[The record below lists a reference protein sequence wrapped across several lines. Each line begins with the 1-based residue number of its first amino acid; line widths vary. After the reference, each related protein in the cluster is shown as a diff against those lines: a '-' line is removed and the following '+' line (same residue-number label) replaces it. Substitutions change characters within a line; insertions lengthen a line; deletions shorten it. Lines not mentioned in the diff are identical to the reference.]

1 MRILAIRGK
10 NLASLAEPFEIFFNS
25 GPLEQAG
32 LFAITG
38 QTGAGKSTILDA
50 LCLALYDKIPR
61 LPDGHGF
68 AVGHKDEDENLRVTS
83 NDVRSILRR
92 GTSHAYAEVDFIGKD
107 KQHYRAR
114 WEVSKA
120 RGKAEGRLQAQEVAL
135 TKIDDGQRIGQGK
148 KNTLELISELI
159 DLNFDQFRRSVLLA
173 QGDFAAFLKAKKD
186 ERSSLLE
193 RITGTELYSELSIAA
208 FERTRQ
214 EKEALSQITNR
225 LQDQIPLDAQARQFL
240 EQQRD
245 QFISQMADLDRQI
258 SSNQKII
265 DWYAELKKLQQAEQ
279 DARDNLTVSQ
289 QAWDAAETDRLLIR
303 KVEAA
308 QPLRP
313 LLSQYQ
319 TANAEHVDARQ
330 KLKDS
335 SDQLAAAEANLQ
347 TAKMQLD
354 SLALALAEAER
365 QQQQAQ
371 PILLKARA
379 LDTRIDIIRQAVE
392 TLTVEEGQLLEALD
406 AAEKEH
412 QSLLTRQVEQTA
424 ALQQLN
430 LWLEQ
435 NQAVKPIAAEW
446 NRWDAELKRYQALN
460 GRKTDGVLKAEELK
474 LLLAKDECSLTEL
487 KLAVEDSHK
496 KLEQHQQALTQL
508 KTQDSRQSLE
518 DLHQAKSEFESRR
531 EQIADALNLANNA
544 QALQQAIKQDKDE
557 LAATEQAVND
567 GAVQLQALSQQ
578 QMANGIALGEA
589 KKALELIQATM
600 HKNAEQFRSLLQ
612 DDQPCPVCGAL
623 EHPWKN
629 QARIGDEH
637 GTAQSARVSEL
648 ENEHEALIKA
658 IAELNKGISQGQQ
671 QKTVLEGRL
680 SEAQAKLDQ
689 CSNGWAALTLHDKAA
704 SVPDRLRHFCPPW
717 MEEMPR
723 TVGSSLGHHPWQS
736 PDFAVADSQILPVLK
751 SHEQQVNSE
760 LGQIRQQEKAALELQ
775 KQLQPAQDLCN
786 AELLNKEKLSA
797 EYAGLDKQCAK
808 NKVDL
813 EHAGADVQEL
823 DKQLQAIVELL
834 ASPFRQLD
842 NWQSD
847 LEDSTAGFRQDCAAK
862 TQQFQRTEQ
871 QIEDAVKVLEKIN
884 HDLKLAEQTLNQ
896 CRQQHRLKLD
906 ELNIQAA
913 EQQKLSA
920 EREAVL
926 PDVSPD
932 NYEQT
937 VNQNVQAA
945 RAIHQQA
952 GHALN
957 QAETELAAHKQ
968 NQQHWQTESVR
979 RYSRQE
985 EALATLNQSL
995 AKQAIDLEQLGQLL
1009 EKDDRWLAEQRAQTT
1024 TLERNLQESV
1034 ALLTVKAED
1043 CLKHRSLRMVEVS
1056 PGEGNPCDQD
1066 QQAELSEEG
1075 AVILSAELQ
1084 QQRQLAHS
1092 QKEEQ
1097 VILLR
1102 EDDKKIEAGQL
1113 LKSKLD
1119 SQRERWEQWES
1130 LNELIGSKSGA
1141 KFRTF
1146 AQSLTL
1152 EALLAYSNR
1161 HLEDFA
1167 KRYVLQRVPG
1177 SDLELQIIDRDM
1189 ADDVRSVYSLS
1200 GGESF
1205 LVSLA
1210 LALGLASL
1218 SSNKTQVESLFI
1230 DEGFGSLD
1238 PETLDIAIAS
1248 LDTLQALGRKVG
1260 VISHVPILVE
1270 RIGAKVVVEKQGGGR
1285 SRVEIIGGY

>member
-10 NLASLAEPFEIFFNS
+10 NLASLAEPFEISFNS
-25 GPLEQAG
+25 GPLAQAG

-92 GTSHAYAEVDFIGKD
+92 GTSHGYAEVDFIGKD

-120 RGKAEGRLQAQEVAL
+120 RGKADGRLQAQEVAL
-135 TKIDDGQRIGQGK
+135 TKIDDDQRIGQGK
-148 KNTLELISELI
+148 RDTLETISELI

-208 FERTRQ
+208 FERARQ

-225 LQDQIPLDAQARQFL
+225 MQDQIPLEAEARQLL
-240 EQQRD
+240 EQRRD
-245 QFISQMADLDRQI
+245 QFISQLTDLDRQI
-258 SSNQKII
+258 AANQKII
-265 DWYAELKKLQQAEQ
+265 DWHVELKKLQQAEQ
-279 DARDNLTVSQ
+279 AACGSLAVSQ
-289 QAWDAAETDRLLIR
+289 QAWDAAETDRQLIR

-319 TANAEHVDARQ
+319 TVNAEHLDARQ

-335 SDQLAAAEANLQ
+335 SEQLVAAEANLQ
-347 TAKMQLD
+347 AAKVRLD
-354 SLALALAEAER
+354 SLALALTEAER
-365 QQQQAQ
+365 QQLQAQ
-371 PILLKARA
+371 PVLIKARA
-379 LDTRIDIIRQAVE
+379 LDTRIDIIRQ
-392 TLTVEEGQLLEALD
+392 TVNGLAAEENQLLEALS

-412 QSLLTRQVEQTA
+412 RSLLTQQAEQTA

-435 NQAVKPIAAEW
+435 SQAIKPIAAESS
-446 NRWDAELKRYQALN
+446 RWDAELERYQTLN
-460 GRKTDGVLKAEELK
+460 ARKADGALKAEQLK
-474 LLLAKDECSLTEL
+474 QSLAKDECSLAEL

-496 KLEQHQQALTQL
+496 KLGLHQQALVQL

-518 DLHQAKSEFESRR
+518 DLHQAKGELENKR
-531 EQIADALNLANNA
+531 EQIILALNLANHG
-544 QALQQAIKQDKDE
+544 QELQQAIKQGKDE
-557 LAATEQAVND
+557 LAVTELAVND
-567 GAVQLQALSQQ
+567 GAAQLQALNQQ
-578 QMANGIALGEA
+578 QMANGIALTEA

-600 HKNAEQFRSLLQ
+600 HKNAEQFRALLQ

-629 QARIGDEH
+629 QASIVDEH
-637 GTAQSARVSEL
+637 GAAQSARVAEL
-648 ENEHEALIKA
+648 ENRHEALIKA
-658 IAELNKGISQGQQ
+658 IAELSKGVSQGQQ
-671 QKTVLEGRL
+671 QKIVLEGRL
-680 SEAQAKLDQ
+680 SEAQAKLEQ
-689 CSNGWAALTLHDKAA
+689 CHNDWATLAIQDMVVTDAQ
-704 SVPDRLRHFCPPW
+704 L
-717 MEEMPR
+717 
-723 TVGSSLGHHPWQS
+723 
-736 PDFAVADSQILPVLK
+736 LPVLK
-751 SHEQQVNSE
+751 SHEQQINSE
-760 LGQIRQQEKAALELQ
+760 LEQIRQQEKAALELQ
-775 KQLQPAQDLCN
+775 KQLQAAQDQFN
-786 AELLNKEKLSA
+786 AEQCNKEKLSA
-797 EYAGLDKQCAK
+797 EYAELDKQCAK
-808 NKVDL
+808 NKANL
-813 EHAGADVQEL
+813 EHVSAGIQEL

-834 ASPFRQLD
+834 AHPFRQLD

-847 LEDSTAGFRQDCAAK
+847 LQDSTAGFRQDCAAK
-862 TQQFQRTEQ
+862 AQQFQRTEQ
-871 QIEDAVKVLEKIN
+871 QIEAAAKALEKIN
-884 HDLKLAEQTLNQ
+884 HDLKLAEQALNQ
-896 CRQQHRLKLD
+896 CRQQHRFKLD

-926 PDVSPD
+926 PNVTAD

-937 VNQNVQAA
+937 VNQNIQEA
-945 RAIHQQA
+945 RAVHQQA

-957 QAETELAAHKQ
+957 QAETELATHKQ
-968 NQQHWQTESVR
+968 NQQHWQTETGR
-979 RYSRQE
+979 RYSRLE
-985 EALATLNQSL
+985 EALATLSQSL

-1009 EKDDRWLAEQRAQTT
+1009 EKDEHWLVEQKSQMAA
-1024 TLERNLQESV
+1024 LERGLQESL
-1034 ALLTVKAED
+1034 ALLKVKAD
-1043 CLKHRSLRMVEVS
+1043 NCLKHQSTWQVLQKA
-1056 PGEGNPCDQD
+1056 GNSCEQD
-1066 QQAELSEEG
+1066 QPVGLSEDD
-1075 AVILSAELQ
+1075 AIKLSVQLQ

-1097 VILLR
+1097 VLLLR
-1102 EDDKKIEAGQL
+1102 EDDKKIEAAQL
-1113 LKSKLD
+1113 LKAELD

-1152 EALLAYSNR
+1152 EALLAHSNR

-1167 KRYVLQRVPG
+1167 RRYALQRVPG

-1189 ADDVRSVYSLS
+1189 ADDVRSVHSLS

-1285 SRVEIIGGY
+1285 SRVDIIGGY

>member
-10 NLASLAEPFEIFFNS
+10 NLASLADPFEISFNS

-92 GTSHAYAEVDFIGKD
+92 GTSHGYAEVDFIGKD

-120 RGKAEGRLQAQEVAL
+120 RGKADGRLQPQEVAL
-135 TKIDDGQRIGQGK
+135 TRIDDGQRIGQGK
-148 KNTLELISELI
+148 KNTLETISELI

-208 FERTRQ
+208 FERARQ
-214 EKEALSQITNR
+214 EKEALSQIASR
-225 LQDQIPLDAQARQFL
+225 MQDQIPLDADARQLL
-240 EQQRD
+240 EQRRD
-245 QFISQMADLDRQI
+245 QFTSQLADLDLQI
-258 SSNQKII
+258 AANQKVI

-279 DARDNLTVSQ
+279 AARDSLTASQ
-289 QAWDAAETDRLLIR
+289 QAWDAAEADRQLIR

-313 LLSQYQ
+313 LLNQYQ
-319 TANAEHVDARQ
+319 TANAEHLDARQ

-335 SDQLAAAEANLQ
+335 SDQLVTAEANLQ
-347 TAKMQLD
+347 AAKVRLD
-354 SLALALAEAER
+354 SLALALTEAER

-371 PILLKARA
+371 PILIKARA
-379 LDTRIDIIRQAVE
+379 LDTRIDIIRQAGE
-392 TLTVEEGQLLEALD
+392 TLTAEEKQLHEVLD

-412 QSLLTRQVEQTA
+412 RSLLIRQAEQTA

-435 NQAVKPIAAEW
+435 NQVIKPIAAEW
-446 NRWDAELKRYQALN
+446 SRWDAELERHQTLSD
-460 GRKTDGVLKAEELK
+460 RKADGALKAEQLK
-474 LLLAKDECSLTEL
+474 LSLAKDEGGLAEL

-496 KLEQHQQALTQL
+496 KLDLHQQALAQL
-508 KTQDSRQSLE
+508 KAQDSRQSLE
-518 DLHQAKSEFESRR
+518 DLLQAKDRLENRR
-531 EQIADALNLANNA
+531 EQIIMALNLANST
-544 QALQQAIKQDKDE
+544 QELQQTIKQDKDE
-557 LAATEQAVND
+557 LAAIEQMLND
-567 GAVQLQALSQQ
+567 GAVQLQALNQQ
-578 QMANGIALGEA
+578 QMANDIALGEA
-589 KKALELIQATM
+589 KKALELIKATT
-600 HKNAEQFRSLLQ
+600 HKNAEQFRALLQ

-629 QARIGDEH
+629 QASIGDEH
-637 GTAQSARVSEL
+637 GAAQSSRVAEL
-648 ENEHEALIKA
+648 ENRHEALIKA
-658 IAELNKGISQGQQ
+658 IAELSKGISQGQQ

-680 SEAQAKLDQ
+680 TEAQAKLEQ
-689 CSNGWAALTLHDKAA
+689 NSNAWAVLAMQDK
-704 SVPDRLRHFCPPW
+704 V
-717 MEEMPR
+717 
-723 TVGSSLGHHPWQS
+723 
-736 PDFAVADSQILPVLK
+736 DFAVTDAQLLLTLK
-751 SHEQQVNSE
+751 SHEQQINSE
-760 LGQIRQQEKAALELQ
+760 LEQIRQQEKAALELQ
-775 KQLQPAQDLCN
+775 QQLKAAQDLFN
-786 AELLNKEKLSA
+786 AEQQKKEKLSA
-797 EYAGLDKQCAK
+797 EYAEQDKQCAK
-808 NKVDL
+808 NKANL
-813 EHAGADVQEL
+813 EHVSAGIQEL
-823 DKQLQAIVELL
+823 DKQLQAIFELL
-834 ASPFRQLD
+834 AHPFRQLD

-847 LEDSTAGFRQDCAAK
+847 LQDSTAGFRQDCAAK
-862 TQQFQRTEQ
+862 AQQFQRTEQ
-871 QIEDAVKVLEKIN
+871 QIEAAAKALEKIN
-884 HDLKLAEQTLNQ
+884 HDLKLAEQALNQ

-926 PDVSPD
+926 PNVTAD

-937 VNQNVQAA
+937 VSQSVQAA
-945 RAIHQQA
+945 RAVHQQA

-968 NQQHWQTESVR
+968 NQQHWQTETVR
-979 RYSRQE
+979 RYSRLE
-985 EALATLNQSL
+985 EALATLNRSL

-1009 EKDDRWLAEQRAQTT
+1009 EKDEHWLAEQKSQMAA
-1024 TLERNLQESV
+1024 LERGLQESL
-1034 ALLTVKAED
+1034 ALLKVKADD
-1043 CLKHRSLRMVEVS
+1043 CLKHQQLRMVQVPQGAEN
-1056 PGEGNPCDQD
+1056 PGGQS
-1066 QQAELSEEG
+1066 QYVELSEED
-1075 AVILSAELQ
+1075 ATKMSAQLQ

-1097 VILLR
+1097 VLLLR
-1102 EDDKKIEAGQL
+1102 EDDKKIDAAQL
-1113 LKSKLD
+1113 LKAELD

-1152 EALLAYSNR
+1152 EALLAHSNR

-1167 KRYVLQRVPG
+1167 KRYALQRVPG

-1189 ADDVRSVYSLS
+1189 ANDVRSVHSLS

-1238 PETLDIAIAS
+1238 PEMLDIAIAS

-1285 SRVEIIGGY
+1285 SRVDIIGGY

>member
-10 NLASLAEPFEIFFNS
+10 NLASLAEPFEISFNS
-25 GPLEQAG
+25 GPLAQAG

-92 GTSHAYAEVDFIGKD
+92 GTSNAYAEVDFIGKD

-120 RGKAEGRLQAQEVAL
+120 RGKADGRLQAQEVAL
-135 TKIDDGQRIGQGK
+135 TRIDDGQRIGQGK
-148 KNTLELISELI
+148 KNTLETISELI

-208 FERTRQ
+208 FERARQ

-225 LQDQIPLDAQARQFL
+225 LQDQIPLDTDARQLL
-240 EQQRD
+240 EQRRD
-245 QFISQMADLDRQI
+245 QCISQLADLDLQI
-258 SSNQKII
+258 DANQKII
-265 DWYAELKKLQQAEQ
+265 DWYVELKKLQQAEQ
-279 DARDNLTVSQ
+279 AARDSVAASQ
-289 QAWDAAETDRLLIR
+289 QAWDAAEADRLLIR

-313 LLSQYQ
+313 LLNQYQ

-335 SDQLAAAEANLQ
+335 SEQLLTVEANLQ

-354 SLALALAEAER
+354 GFALTLTEAER

-371 PILLKARA
+371 PILIKARA
-379 LDTRIDIIRQAVE
+379 LDTRIDIIRQAGE
-392 TLTVEEGQLLEALD
+392 TLTAEEKQLHEVLD

-412 QSLLTRQVEQTA
+412 RSLLIRQAEQTA

-435 NQAVKPIAAEW
+435 NQVIKPIAAEW
-446 NRWDAELKRYQALN
+446 SRWDAELERHQALSD
-460 GRKTDGVLKAEELK
+460 RKADGALKAEQLK
-474 LLLAKDECSLTEL
+474 LSLAKDECSLAEL

-496 KLEQHQQALTQL
+496 KLGLHQQALAQL

-518 DLHQAKSEFESRR
+518 DLHQAKGELENKR
-531 EQIADALNLANNA
+531 EQIILALNLANHG
-544 QALQQAIKQDKDE
+544 QELQQAIKQGKDE
-557 LAATEQAVND
+557 LAVTELAVND
-567 GAVQLQALSQQ
+567 GAAQLQALNQQ
-578 QMANGIALGEA
+578 QMANGIALTEA

-600 HKNAEQFRSLLQ
+600 HKNAEQFRALLQ

-623 EHPWKN
+623 EHPWKD
-629 QARIGDEH
+629 QASIGDAH
-637 GTAQSARVSEL
+637 GAAQSVRVAEL
-648 ENEHEALIKA
+648 ENRHEALIKS
-658 IAELNKGISQGQQ
+658 IAELSKGVSQGQQ
-671 QKTVLEGRL
+671 QKIVLEGRL
-680 SEAQAKLDQ
+680 SEAQAKLEQ
-689 CSNGWAALTLHDKAA
+689 CHNDWATLAIQD
-704 SVPDRLRHFCPPW
+704 
-717 MEEMPR
+717 M
-723 TVGSSLGHHPWQS
+723 
-736 PDFAVADSQILPVLK
+736 AVTDAQLLPVLK
-751 SHEQQVNSE
+751 SHEQQINSE
-760 LGQIRQQEKAALELQ
+760 LEQIRQQEKAALELQ
-775 KQLQPAQDLCN
+775 KQLQAAQDQFN
-786 AELLNKEKLSA
+786 AEQCNKEKLSA
-797 EYAGLDKQCAK
+797 EYAELDKQCAK
-808 NKVDL
+808 NKANL
-813 EHAGADVQEL
+813 EHVSAGIQEL

-834 ASPFRQLD
+834 AHPFRQLD

-847 LEDSTAGFRQDCAAK
+847 LQDSTAGFRQDCAAK
-862 TQQFQRTEQ
+862 VQQFQRTEQ
-871 QIEDAVKVLEKIN
+871 QIEAAAKALEKIN
-884 HDLKLAEQTLNQ
+884 HDLKLAEQALNQ

-926 PDVSPD
+926 PNVTAD

-937 VNQNVQAA
+937 INQNIQEA
-945 RAIHQQA
+945 RAVHQQA

-968 NQQHWQTESVR
+968 NQQHWQTETVR
-979 RYSRQE
+979 RYSRLE
-985 EALATLNQSL
+985 EALATLSQSL

-1009 EKDDRWLAEQRAQTT
+1009 EKDEQWLVEQKSQMAA
-1024 TLERNLQESV
+1024 LERGLQESL
-1034 ALLTVKAED
+1034 ALLKVKADD
-1043 CLKHRSLRMVEVS
+1043 CLKHQQLRMVQVPQGAEN
-1056 PGEGNPCDQD
+1056 PGGQS
-1066 QQAELSEEG
+1066 QYVELSEED
-1075 AVILSAELQ
+1075 ATKMSVQLQ

-1097 VILLR
+1097 VLLLR
-1102 EDDKKIEAGQL
+1102 EDDKKIEAAQL
-1113 LKSKLD
+1113 LKAELD

-1152 EALLAYSNR
+1152 EALLAHSNR

-1167 KRYVLQRVPG
+1167 RRYALQRVPG

-1189 ADDVRSVYSLS
+1189 ADDVRSVHSLS

-1285 SRVEIIGGY
+1285 SRVDIIGGY